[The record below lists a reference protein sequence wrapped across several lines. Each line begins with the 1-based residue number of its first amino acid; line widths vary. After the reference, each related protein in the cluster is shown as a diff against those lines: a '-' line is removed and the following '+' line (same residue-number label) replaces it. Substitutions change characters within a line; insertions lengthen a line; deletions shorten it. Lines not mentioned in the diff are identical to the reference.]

1 VNPSL
6 GGFEGFDIT
15 NPRGRFGGERFHL
28 PCPKLGLEDAIL
40 SHTILVPDLLS
51 CRRILHQ
58 FHVQIERGCTSSSCD
73 LVKLISMEIEREIGD
88 SGTWVIL
95 IIARSIFLESFRVFG
110 GLLHQGRTS

>member
-1 VNPSL
+1 VSPSL

-28 PCPKLGLEDAIL
+28 SCPKIGLGDAIL
-40 SHTILVPDLLS
+40 SHTILVPNLLS

-73 LVKLISMEIEREIGD
+73 LVKLRSTEIEREIGD